1 MTVSFTAVFGVLLGH
16 FWTSWT
22 FFDADYFLKTPR
34 WVRKAKIKQTPKRMR
49 HLIATSDLLCDE
61 NNEAIS
67 NTNKWSSRKKRF
79 SELAR
84 YSLNF

>member
-1 MTVSFTAVFGVLLGH
+1 MDFLD
-16 FWTSWT
+16 
-22 FFDADYFLKTPR
+22 FFDADYFSKTPR

-67 NTNKWSSRKKRF
+67 NTNKWSCRKKKF
-79 SELAR
+79 SEFAR
-84 YSLNF
+84 YSVNF

>member
-1 MTVSFTAVFGVLLGH
+1 MGSTKSFLDFND
-16 FWTSWT
+16 
-22 FFDADYFLKTPR
+22 FFDADPFVKTSK
-34 WVRKAKIKQTPKRMR
+34 WVRKAEIKQTPKRMR

>member
-49 HLIATSDLLCDE
+49 HLIATSVLLCDE

-67 NTNKWSSRKKRF
+67 NTNKWSWSKKRF